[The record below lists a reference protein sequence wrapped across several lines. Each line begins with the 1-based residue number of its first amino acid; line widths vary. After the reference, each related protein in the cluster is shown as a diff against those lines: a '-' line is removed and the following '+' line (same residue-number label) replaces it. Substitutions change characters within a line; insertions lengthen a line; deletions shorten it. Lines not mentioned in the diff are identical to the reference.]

1 MKLARDTQILTVRGL
16 AELSTVNG
24 HHLRDAINDA
34 LTPDLEAI
42 EVDLS
47 ETRFVDSSGLGAL
60 VSLYQTLDD
69 GQGGHRPTVRLLRP
83 PPAVRQVLEL
93 TGMHHVFEITSHE
106 PINND
111 PPAIRATAVAAIES

>member
-1 MKLARDTQILTVRGL
+1 MKLARDEQILMIRGL
-16 AELSTVNG
+16 AELSAANG
-24 HHLRDAINDA
+24 PHLRDAINDA
-34 LTPDLEAI
+34 LTPDLAMI

-69 GQGGHRPTVRLLRP
+69 GKGGHRPAVRLLRP

-93 TGMHHVFEITSHE
+93 TGMHHIFEITSHE

-111 PPAIRATAVAAIES
+111 PPAIRATAVTASES